1 MDPQSQGA
9 RTTPPKLSAQPP
21 ATLQAEP
28 QPQPRLRVPGHSGPT
43 ESSTSDG
50 PRPPYGTRRGSPS
63 PAAFT
68 DFRTPQRKTT
78 PREHESKRHPD
89 PSSRP
94 RRNRARRRKASR
106 ARPAR
111 PPTARLP
118 TAAAG
123 AQAPRAPG
131 RPRVPPRAPSS
142 RAGRGTHHRSRAPLR
157 PRAALPA
164 PLPALGR
171 AARTARLGPEGERGS
186 RYEPREAGPP
196 TGQWRGAG
204 VRARAARPITP
215 GAASP
220 ARARALT
227 LGAPGPRPRGPRAH
241 PRRPTRAGAPAP
253 GAGSRPRRDPARG
266 RPRPGS
272 RSAAFVAR
280 RREPRRPLSSCLVP
294 ARSMIQDIA
303 AARAPVCV

>member
-1 MDPQSQGA
+1 MDPQSRGA

-21 ATLQAEP
+21 TTLQAEP

-63 PAAFT
+63 PAAFR

-131 RPRVPPRAPSS
+131 RPRVPPGRRRVGPGAALTIARALRSGP
-142 RAGRGTHHRSRAPLR
+142 APRSRPHSR
-157 PRAALPA
+157 RSAALPGQRGWA
-164 PLPALGR
+164 
-171 AARTARLGPEGERGS
+171 PEGERGS

-204 VRARAARPITP
+204 VRARAARPITAGP
-215 GAASP
+215 ASP

-227 LGAPGPRPRGPRAH
+227 LGAPGPRPGGPRAH
-241 PRRPTRAGAPAP
+241 PRRPTRAGAAAP

-294 ARSMIQDIA
+294 ARSMSQDIA